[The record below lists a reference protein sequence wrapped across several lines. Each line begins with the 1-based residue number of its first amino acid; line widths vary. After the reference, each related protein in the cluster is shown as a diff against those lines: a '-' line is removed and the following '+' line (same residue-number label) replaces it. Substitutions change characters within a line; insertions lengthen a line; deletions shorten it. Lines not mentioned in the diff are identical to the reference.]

1 MVAAGNI
8 PKPTF
13 WTFAFYKQLKNAGSE
28 CVFRDKTS
36 VIVKTSKGYAGILWN
51 IDADEYTREIELPMT
66 GEYTL
71 ITKTVDEECC
81 NPLKVWHDM
90 GEPAHPTKSE
100 TDLIRSS
107 AFPLI
112 KSAVV
117 KDTDGK
123 AEISVPVKKNGVVYF
138 ELSERTFTPDRGYD
152 YDRVISDH

>member
-1 MVAAGNI
+1 MPFSASITRISAADFWLP
-8 PKPTF
+8 PKRTARLRIRLIS
-13 WTFAFYKQLKNAGSE
+13 WGSILSPV
-28 CVFRDKTS
+28 CVNN
-36 VIVKTSKGYAGILWN
+36 WN
-51 IDADEYTREIELPMT
+51 IDADEYTREIELPVT

-90 GEPAHPTKSE
+90 GEPAHPTKAE

-112 KSAVV
+112 RSAVV

-138 ELSERTFTPDRGYD
+138 ELSERIFTPDRGYD
-152 YDRVISDH
+152 YERVISDH